1 VSDHVTFEELD
12 ALSSGEL
19 PPELA
24 SQVEDH
30 ARRCPSCGRELAWLR
45 AERSLVERRA
55 AKVPVLDPSI
65 WAKVQTR
72 AYAPIGAALLG
83 PPRRARRTVVGAV
96 LAMSAAAALAVIVR
110 PARPPIPGLA
120 APDAALLD
128 ETAEMPPPPAAAA
141 LDRAEGDYRS
151 ALTVLEAEYT
161 RNRARLDPRTQ
172 ERWDRAVSRAR
183 VQLAD
188 ASAAAAP
195 DVNARLRVLSG
206 YAAVVR
212 SLRGAIEESE
222 EATR

>member
-1 VSDHVTFEELD
+1 MSDHVTFEELD

-45 AERSLVERRA
+45 AERSLVERRV

-65 WAKVQTR
+65 WAKVQER
-72 AYAPIGAALLG
+72 AYTPLPL
-83 PPRRARRTVVGAV
+83 RRARRTLVGAV

>member
-45 AERSLVERRA
+45 AERSLVERRV
-55 AKVPVLDPSI
+55 AKMPALDPSI
-65 WAKVQTR
+65 WAKVQER
-72 AYAPIGAALLG
+72 AYAPIPL
-83 PPRRARRTVVGAV
+83 RRARRTLVGAV

-110 PARPPIPGLA
+110 PARPPVPGLA
-120 APDAALLD
+120 APDAALAD

-151 ALTVLEAEYT
+151 ALTVLEAEYA
-161 RNRARLDPRTQ
+161 RNRSRLDSRTQ
-172 ERWDRAVSRAR
+172 DRWDRAVSRAR

>member
-1 VSDHVTFEELD
+1 
-12 ALSSGEL
+12 
-19 PPELA
+19 
-24 SQVEDH
+24 
-30 ARRCPSCGRELAWLR
+30 
-45 AERSLVERRA
+45 
-55 AKVPVLDPSI
+55 
-65 WAKVQTR
+65 
-72 AYAPIGAALLG
+72 
-83 PPRRARRTVVGAV
+83 RRTLVGAV

-110 PARPPIPGLA
+110 PVRPPIPGLA

>member
-12 ALSSGEL
+12 ALCSGEL

-45 AERSLVERRA
+45 AERSLVEQRA
-55 AKVPVLDPSI
+55 AKMPALDPSI
-65 WAKVQTR
+65 WAKVQER
-72 AYAPIGAALLG
+72 AYAPIPL
-83 PPRRARRTVVGAV
+83 RRARRTVVGAV

-110 PARPPIPGLA
+110 PARPPVPGLA
-120 APDAALLD
+120 APDAALAD

-151 ALTVLEAEYT
+151 ALTVLEAEYA
-161 RNRARLDPRTQ
+161 RNRSRLDSRTQ
-172 ERWDRAVSRAR
+172 DRWDRAVSRAR

>member
-1 VSDHVTFEELD
+1 MSDHVTFEELD

-55 AKVPVLDPSI
+55 AKVPVLDASI
-65 WAKVQTR
+65 WAKVQER
-72 AYAPIGAALLG
+72 AYTPLPL
-83 PPRRARRTVVGAV
+83 RRARRTLVGAV

-161 RNRARLDPRTQ
+161 RNRARLDSRTQ

>member
-1 VSDHVTFEELD
+1 MSDHVTFEELD

-19 PPELA
+19 PPELG

-30 ARRCPSCGRELAWLR
+30 ARRCPACGRELAWLR
-45 AERSLVERRA
+45 AERELLARRA
-55 AKVPVLDPSI
+55 AKAPALDKSI
-65 WAKVQTR
+65 WQQFERR
-72 AYAPIGAALLG
+72 AYAALPFRRVRQTLVGAA
-83 PPRRARRTVVGAV
+83 VAV
-96 LAMSAAAALAVIVR
+96 SAAAALAVIVR
-110 PARPPIPGLA
+110 PAPPRMPGLA
-120 APDAALLD
+120 APDAALQD
-128 ETAEMPPPPAAAA
+128 EIAEAPPATAVNA

-161 RNRARLDPRTQ
+161 RGREKLDPRTK

-188 ASAAAAP
+188 ASVAAAP
-195 DVNARLRVLSG
+195 DVNARLRVLDG

-212 SLRGAIEESE
+212 SLGRAIQESE